1 MHKKETYNKIIG
13 TWSYTKFMY
22 SHFLDEHIKGH
33 HKTVATPED
42 PATSRLNESI
52 YHFIPR
58 SFFGSH
64 INVWQRECRRIR
76 KEMGEDTP
84 FVLILFNNKMSM
96 YFIIHMTIL
105 ATIYFFLGIE
115 SLKYQACYTFWGV
128 FFLELINY
136 IEHYG
141 LERKKDENGIYES
154 ISKMHSWNSL
164 SSPVLFRLQR
174 HSDHHSHAFRPYQ
187 ILRRFDEAPYHPF
200 EYLHSFVICLCPPLW
215 FYLVNPRCKALKD
228 LSEGKT
234 DNKFIYHNI
243 IGEKMCDQEFKIQ
256 ALGWTY
262 MFLF

>member
-1 MHKKETYNKIIG
+1 MHKKEAYNKIIG

-33 HKTVATPED
+33 HKAVATPED
-42 PATSRLNESI
+42 PATARLNESV

-58 SFFGSH
+58 SVIGSH
-64 INVWQRECRRIR
+64 VNVWQRECQRIR

-84 FVLILFNNKMSM
+84 MILILFNNKMSM
-96 YFIIHMTIL
+96 YFVIHMTII

-115 SLKYQACYTFWGV
+115 SLKYQLCYTLWGS

-141 LERKKDENGIYES
+141 IERKKDENGIYES

-174 HSDHHSHAFRPYQ
+174 HSDHHSHAFRPY
-187 ILRRFDEAPYHPF
+187 
-200 EYLHSFVICLCPPLW
+200 
-215 FYLVNPRCKALKD
+215 
-228 LSEGKT
+228 
-234 DNKFIYHNI
+234 
-243 IGEKMCDQEFKIQ
+243 
-256 ALGWTY
+256 
-262 MFLF
+262 